1 MQILHS
7 RLATV
12 TWPPTRAIGG
22 VRTGR
27 LADIQ
32 NLEFSFSFGHLDAAK
47 ENHESEMRR
56 RGESISSNR
65 DKNSSAN
72 SPIYPSGN
80 VKNGSVGRKK
90 FHPGQW
96 ACQSSLLVNQ
106 MSVICPVK
114 PQTYSHNILFP
125 RVIRCY
131 KSVSTQHRTDPKFR
145 LCAWRLH

>member
-72 SPIYPSGN
+72 SPS
-80 VKNGSVGRKK
+80 
-90 FHPGQW
+90 
-96 ACQSSLLVNQ
+96 
-106 MSVICPVK
+106 
-114 PQTYSHNILFP
+114 ILQVMLKMD
-125 RVIRCY
+125 R
-131 KSVSTQHRTDPKFR
+131 
-145 LCAWRLH
+145 